1 MNTQVSQV
9 TDLPFTSLSPRFG
22 AELGPDIRLL
32 DLDDNGIEALQQ
44 LAAERGVLVVRDQ
57 VMTPDEQVGFARRL
71 GDLFETPMN
80 RGKLP
85 AELIVI
91 HADENSKHV
100 AGSQWHSDV
109 SSEAVPPGLS
119 MLRLE
124 VVPEAGGDTI
134 FADMTQMFDSLSE
147 PMQAFL
153 LGLHA
158 RHDPKGHYLYV
169 SGAKRLDELPSSV
182 HPVIRTHPRTGRP
195 SLYVNAG
202 FTGRIVELSP
212 VESDTL
218 LKMLYDH
225 VVYSVEAQIRIHWQP
240 NTVVFWDNRVVQ
252 HRASWDYFPA
262 LRHGYRATIIGEA
275 PYLEGST
282 TVTQS

>member
-1 MNTQVSQV
+1 VNTQISQA
-9 TDLPFTSLSPRFG
+9 TDLPFVPVSPKFG

-71 GDLFETPMN
+71 GELYETPMN
-80 RGKLP
+80 RGRAP

-91 HADENSKHV
+91 HADEKSKYV

-109 SSEAVPPGLS
+109 SSEELPPGLS

-124 VVPEAGGDTI
+124 EVPPSGGDTI
-134 FADMTQMFDSLSE
+134 FADMTQVFESLSE
-147 PMQAFL
+147 QIQSLL
-153 LGLHA
+153 LGLNA
-158 RHDPKGHYLYV
+158 RHDPRGHYLFV
-169 SGAKRLDELPSSV
+169 SGAKRMDELPAAV
-182 HPVIRTHPRTGRP
+182 HPVVRTHPRTGRP
-195 SLYVNAG
+195 SLFVNAG
-202 FTGRIVELSP
+202 FTARIVELSQL
-212 VESDTL
+212 ESDAL
-218 LKMLYDH
+218 LKMLYDQ
-225 VVYSVEAQIRIHWQP
+225 VVYTVEAQIRIHWEP

-262 LRHGYRATIIGEA
+262 RRHGYRATIAGEKLA
-275 PYLEGST
+275 PYLEA
-282 TVTQS
+282 